1 MKIWIGID
9 NGVSGTIG
17 IIGEEGVP
25 YEFIKTPIVS
35 GQDYTK
41 AKKNIS
47 RINTPALIEFLS
59 LYTPSASEGIAVKA
73 LVERPLVN
81 PTRFNATTSALR
93 SFEATLVILESLK
106 IPYQFIDSKEWQK
119 ELLPK
124 GIKGSEELKK
134 ASLDIGKRLFPSL
147 QINHKDYDG
156 ILIAEYGRRKNL

>member
-9 NGVSGTIG
+9 NGISGTIG
-17 IIGEEGVP
+17 IIGEDGVP
-25 YEFIKTPIVS
+25 FEFFKTPTIF

-47 RINTPALIEFLS
+47 RIDSPKLLEILKIYAPA
-59 LYTPSASEGIAVKA
+59 PNDGIVVKA

-93 SFEATLVILESLK
+93 SFEATLVILEALA

-119 ELLPK
+119 ALLPK
-124 GIKGSEELKK
+124 GIKGAEELKK
-134 ASLDIGKRLFPSL
+134 ASLDIGKRLFPGHVL
-147 QINHKDYDG
+147 KHPDMDG
-156 ILIAEYGRRKNL
+156 ILIAEYGRRNNL